1 MGLSTTL
8 KGAIMMMAQYF
19 LGVQTTQEP
28 SLIEIITPRKNAL
41 GYPRCDE
48 FLTRVNGVTST
59 SKRHNTYGM
68 LWNFIK
74 EHFQ

>member
-8 KGAIMMMAQYF
+8 KGAIMVMAQYF

-28 SLIEIITPRKNAL
+28 SLMESITLRKNAL
-41 GYPRCDE
+41 GFPRCDE
-48 FLTRVNGVTST
+48 FLIRVNGFTST
-59 SKRHNTYGM
+59 SKRHNTYEM
-68 LWNFIK
+68 LWHFIK